1 MSESSSLS
9 GDHSIAGLKKYVIDI
24 EDVGPVSVFVEG
36 DAEKMKVSSNIF
48 LSLHTVGTSYKHW
61 VTFNQQED
69 MKEVV
74 NRAVFLHVALPGQR
88 PGAPDLESFPS
99 LDTIGM
105 GLVNILDFL
114 RVSRVLVCGDG
125 AGANIALR
133 FAAQH
138 PSRVHGVFLVNPSA
152 GRSSAKDNWNTVK
165 NMVRKKSQD
174 TAEQLN
180 LNNLEK
186 FKTANRQRSDIL
198 DLVSSRVNCDVLVIT
213 GTKARMVEAGEAIH
227 RELASGQCSII
238 KMEGTDNP
246 MVKAADKVAEA
257 FVLFA
262 QGLGLVPA
270 ARRKTSR
277 DLLNTGSTSSSQEGL
292 VVSMVGKPRKY
303 SMEQA
308 DIPNI
313 SRLSIDQSSHQI

>member
-9 GDHSIAGLKKYVIDI
+9 GDHAIAGLKKFVIDV

-36 DAEKMKVSSNIF
+36 DAEKMKLSSNVF

-61 VTFNQQED
+61 VNFNQQED
-69 MKEVV
+69 MREVA

-88 PGAPDLESFPS
+88 PGAPDLETFPS

-152 GRSSAKDNWNTVK
+152 GRTTAKDNWSTVK

-174 TAEQLN
+174 TSEQLN
-180 LNNLEK
+180 LNNVEK
-186 FKTANRQRSDIL
+186 FKMANRQRTDIL

-213 GTKARMVEAGEAIH
+213 GAKSRMVEAGEAIH

-238 KMEGTDNP
+238 KMEEGSDNP
-246 MVKAADKVAEA
+246 MLKATDKVAEA

-277 DLLNTGSTSSSQEGL
+277 DLISGSTSSSQEGL
-292 VVSMVGKPRKY
+292 VVGMVGKQRKY

>member
-9 GDHSIAGLKKYVIDI
+9 GDHAIAGLKKFVIDV

-36 DAEKMKVSSNIF
+36 DAEKMKVSSNVF

-61 VTFNQQED
+61 VNFNQQED
-69 MKEVV
+69 MREVA

-88 PGAPDLESFPS
+88 PGAPDLETFPS

-125 AGANIALR
+125 AGSNIALR

-152 GRSSAKDNWNTVK
+152 GRTTAKDNWSTVK
-165 NMVRKKSQD
+165 NMVRKKSEA
-174 TAEQLN
+174 TGEQLN
-180 LNNLEK
+180 LTNVEK
-186 FKTANRQRSDIL
+186 FKTANRQRTDIL
-198 DLVSSRVNCDVLVIT
+198 DLVSSRVSCDVLVVT
-213 GTKARMVEAGEAIH
+213 GAKARMAEAGDAIH

-238 KMEGTDNP
+238 KVEGTDNP

-277 DLLNTGSTSSSQEGL
+277 DLISDSTSSSQEGL
-292 VVSMVGKPRKY
+292 VVGMVGKQRKY